1 MGHARAYLLLG
12 ILAGLIA
19 PAGLLGYQVL
29 FGAPD
34 PRLVILT
41 LVTGG
46 IVTLG
51 ICGWLIGRRDDAL
64 AARNH
69 TLAMLSRQLRVQSV
83 TDALTGLPNRRAF
96 DERLVLETA
105 LAARYPRPLA
115 VVMLDL
121 DRFKDINDRHGH
133 PAGDRVLCAVARV
146 LDRQRRASDL
156 VARHG
161 GEEFAAI
168 LPHTDAPAALVW
180 AERVRAAIAAIPGLP
195 ASVTASLGV
204 AAVEGPAAVTP
215 EALVEASDR
224 ALYAAKQAGR
234 NRVCVDGHDRERQ
247 AG

>member
-41 LVTGG
+41 LVIGG
-46 IVTLG
+46 IATLG

-69 TLAMLSRQLRVQSV
+69 TLAVLSRQLRVQSV

-133 PAGDRVLCAVARV
+133 PAGDRVLRAVARV

-161 GEEFAAI
+161 GEEFAAV
-168 LPHTDAPAALVW
+168 LPHTDARAALVW

-195 ASVTASLGV
+195 ITASLGV
-204 AAVEGPAAVTP
+204 AAVQGPAAVTP
-215 EALVEASDR
+215 EALIEASDR
-224 ALYAAKQAGR
+224 ALYAAKEAGR
-234 NRVCVDGHDRERQ
+234 NRVCVDGEDGERR
-247 AG
+247 AS